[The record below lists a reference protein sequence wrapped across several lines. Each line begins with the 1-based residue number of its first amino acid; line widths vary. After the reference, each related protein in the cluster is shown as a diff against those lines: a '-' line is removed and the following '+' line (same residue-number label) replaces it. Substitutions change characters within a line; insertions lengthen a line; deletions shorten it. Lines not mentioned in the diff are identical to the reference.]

1 MAVQLGV
8 HIGFTGPM
16 VASGDLL
23 TVMTAKHDTPI
34 DTIGRI
40 ISLHRKA
47 ARLSQID
54 LADLAGIGKT
64 ALFDIEHGK
73 TTVRFETLARVLK
86 ALNITIRLESPL
98 MPQLEQQLELA
109 RQDEQDEHP
118 EADDAER

>member
-1 MAVQLGV
+1 
-8 HIGFTGPM
+8 
-16 VASGDLL
+16 
-23 TVMTAKHDTPI
+23 
-34 DTIGRI
+34 
-40 ISLHRKA
+40 
-47 ARLSQID
+47 LSQID